1 MSLVA
6 LLCAGMGSAAA
17 HTTVTGEVRDAD
29 QSWVCIEN
37 ASVKVHYNDALIGEG
52 VTDAD
57 GACTITLTQDVT
69 SGKLVVEVTADGY
82 EPGSQTINVSSWMPP
97 AFDIEL
103 SKIQTGNPTITVKG
117 WVMEKVTVDGEE
129 DTRGIEDAAVSI
141 THNGN
146 AVGSYMT
153 DWNGYYEIEVE
164 EALAEPYVISVSKEG
179 YLPVSEEITLD
190 LTATSFSKDIIIE
203 KDPNRKLSSSVSGTV
218 QLYDNYQVKVGGA
231 EIKLLEGE
239 AVLGTATS
247 ADNGSFTISVDGR
260 ELNGTFTLTA
270 YKSGYNPVSKDVNF
284 TDGKAIDQVIML
296 QTEKCYIKGQVYD
309 EATNEVIDHVEI
321 WVREDGK
328 DCQYVYSS
336 SWSGY
341 NFELTT
347 VNPNAKYSLRASAE
361 DYITKEVEIETPAMG
376 STLTVDIKLKKA
388 LVIDGTVR
396 EYNNGEGIVGAEVSL
411 CKGDEVIDSMVSDEY
426 GEFKMVFDQ
435 PDNMPADGEYTV
447 RVSAEGYLPTSVA
460 VTVADGSIAEPL
472 SIRMRMNKVIISGIV
487 YDESNNRLEGAKVQ
501 LKQND
506 AVVAEQTTTMTGE
519 FSMELA
525 EVNADPYMLETS
537 YGELVPDKQEINGMQ
552 LGDWLEYAIT
562 LKKQNGVEAVAA
574 GNAIV
579 SAGKGFISVEA
590 DEPIAVSVCT
600 MAGTVVY
607 DAEITASGTLYLV
620 PGMYVVRYGDAAVK
634 VVVR

>member
-1 MSLVA
+1 M
-6 LLCAGMGSAAA
+6 
-17 HTTVTGEVRDAD
+17 
-29 QSWVCIEN
+29 
-37 ASVKVHYNDALIGEG
+37 
-52 VTDAD
+52 
-57 GACTITLTQDVT
+57 
-69 SGKLVVEVTADGY
+69 
-82 EPGSQTINVSSWMPP
+82 
-97 AFDIEL
+97 
-103 SKIQTGNPTITVKG
+103 
-117 WVMEKVTVDGEE
+117 
-129 DTRGIEDAAVSI
+129 
-141 THNGN
+141 
-146 AVGSYMT
+146 
-153 DWNGYYEIEVE
+153 
-164 EALAEPYVISVSKEG
+164 
-179 YLPVSEEITLD
+179 
-190 LTATSFSKDIIIE
+190 
-203 KDPNRKLSSSVSGTV
+203 
-218 QLYDNYQVKVGGA
+218 
-231 EIKLLEGE
+231 
-239 AVLGTATS
+239 
-247 ADNGSFTISVDGR
+247 
-260 ELNGTFTLTA
+260 
-270 YKSGYNPVSKDVNF
+270 
-284 TDGKAIDQVIML
+284 
-296 QTEKCYIKGQVYD
+296 
-309 EATNEVIDHVEI
+309 
-321 WVREDGK
+321 
-328 DCQYVYSS
+328 
-336 SWSGY
+336 
-341 NFELTT
+341 
-347 VNPNAKYSLRASAE
+347 
-361 DYITKEVEIETPAMG
+361 
-376 STLTVDIKLKKA
+376 
-388 LVIDGTVR
+388 
-396 EYNNGEGIVGAEVSL
+396 GAEVSL